1 MIILKSIVDK
11 KVKHGYEG
19 EVFCLAPSLAP
30 KKELLAKIYS
40 DDIHYL
46 RKDKSMLV
54 EYFRSVIFH
63 NRTGYKDIT
72 KHAET
77 CILVLRILGSR
88 DFQRVA
94 SARCLKMLLKK
105 KIIKYNSKSKEYVE
119 LKIPFP
125 SEHEKEAG
133 DERFGF
139 KNKAVPGL
147 R

>member
-1 MIILKSIVDK
+1 VDK
-11 KVKHGYEG
+11 KVKCGYEG
-19 EVFCLAPSLAP
+19 EVYCLAK

-40 DDIHYL
+40 DDLYYL

-88 DFQRVA
+88 DFARVV
-94 SARCLKMLLKK
+94 SKSCLKMLIKK
-105 KIIKYNSKSKEYVE
+105 KMVKYNSKSKEYVE

-125 SEHEKEAG
+125 SEHESEVADSPQQRRKEAAG
-133 DERFGF
+133 DDNE
-139 KNKAVPGL
+139 
-147 R
+147 